1 MLHHVRLRLRTLLAV
16 LLHLVVA
23 GAAVAGPF
31 EDAEAARNRGDY
43 STAIQTYRSLAD
55 QDRAAAQLMLGVMYV
70 KAQGVPQDLDAA
82 QMWFKRAA
90 SNPAADQ
97 ATRD

>member
-1 MLHHVRLRLRTLLAV
+1 MLRHVKLRLTTFLAV

-43 STAIQTYRSLAD
+43 ATALPIYRSLAD
-55 QDRAAAQLMLGVMYV
+55 QGHAASQLTLGVMYV
-70 KAQGVPQDLDAA
+70 KAQGVPQDLADAWT
-82 QMWFKRAA
+82 WFKRAA
-90 SNPAADQ
+90 ANPAADK
-97 ATRD
+97 AT